1 MSDEALGGFAPP
13 PFNADSTLA
22 QVKRSLRDL
31 KLDERG
37 GQFLLKGR
45 PVAELRAGDA
55 AIEARLVKRPAIA
68 PEWSDHPLKS
78 AADVR
83 RFTDTVRLQLG
94 RWSNDD

>member
-1 MSDEALGGFAPP
+1 MSLEDIGFAPP
-13 PFNADSTLA
+13 PFDAAAALL
-22 QVKRSLRDL
+22 QLRRQLRDL

-45 PVAELRAGDA
+45 PVAELKAGA
-55 AIEARLVKRPAIA
+55 GAIEARLVKRPAIA
-68 PEWSDHPLKS
+68 PEWAAHPLKS

>member
-1 MSDEALGGFAPP
+1 MNAEADGFSLL
-13 PFNADSTLA
+13 PFDAAAALV
-22 QVKRSLRDL
+22 QLRRQLREL

-45 PVAELRAGDA
+45 PVAELKAGA
-55 AIEARLVKRPAIA
+55 GAIEARLVKRPAIA
-68 PEWSDHPLKS
+68 PEWAAHPLKS

>member
-1 MSDEALGGFAPP
+1 MSDDGFGFAPP
-13 PFNADSTLA
+13 PFDPDAALL
-22 QVKRSLRDL
+22 QLRRQLRDL

-37 GQFLLKGR
+37 AQFLLKGR
-45 PVAELRAGDA
+45 PVAELKAADG

-68 PEWSDHPLKS
+68 PVWTTHPLKS

-94 RWSNDD
+94 RWSADD

>member
-1 MSDEALGGFAPP
+1 MSLEDIGFAPP
-13 PFNADSTLA
+13 PFDAAAALL
-22 QVKRSLRDL
+22 QLRRQLRDL

-45 PVAELRAGDA
+45 PVAELKAGSA
-55 AIEARLVKRPAIA
+55 EIEARLVKRPAIA
-68 PEWSDHPLKS
+68 PVWTTHPLKS

-94 RWSNDD
+94 RWSADD